1 MNGPTRMKP
10 TAQRKQAQQT
20 PAPEDAAPAA
30 RGKRLAPEEREQ
42 QIVEKAIKY
51 FATHGFSGGTR
62 ELAKEIG
69 VTQPLLYRY
78 FPNKEALVDRVF
90 QEVYLARWN
99 PDWEDW
105 LKDRS
110 IPLKERMKR
119 YYKDYARFILRNEWI
134 RIFIFAGL
142 TREGINQR
150 YLTRLRERIFNVVLE
165 ELHHEYKLAPPTP
178 SQHEDEIELVW
189 GMHASIFYVGMRK
202 WVYGLPVPKD
212 LDHMVEQKV
221 YAFLEGAPNVMRT
234 MRSDP
239 PA

>member
-1 MNGPTRMKP
+1 MKSTPQRKP
-10 TAQRKQAQQT
+10 TAKKSDLSEA
-20 PAPEDAAPAA
+20 AAAPK
-30 RGKRLAPEEREQ
+30 GKRLAPEEREQ

-69 VTQPLLYRY
+69 ITQPLLYRY

-110 IPLKERMKR
+110 QPLKERMTR
-119 YYKDYARFILRNEWI
+119 YYKDYAKFILRSEWI

-150 YLTRLRERIFNVVLE
+150 YLKRLRERIFDLVLQ

-178 SQHEDEIELVW
+178 SQYEDEIELVW

-202 WVYGLPVPKD
+202 WVYGLPVPRD
-212 LDHMVEQKV
+212 VEHMVEQKV
-221 YAFLEGAPNVMRT
+221 CAFLEGAPNVMRA
-234 MRSDP
+234 MRTDP
-239 PA
+239 TD

>member
-1 MNGPTRMKP
+1 MKSTP
-10 TAQRKQAQQT
+10 QRKLTTKVSDPSEGAI
-20 PAPEDAAPAA
+20 APK
-30 RGKRLAPEEREQ
+30 GKRLAPEEREQ

-69 VTQPLLYRY
+69 ITQPLLYRY

-99 PDWEDW
+99 PDWEEW

-110 IPLKERMKR
+110 QPLKERMTR
-119 YYKDYARFILRNEWI
+119 YYKDYAKFILRSEWI

-150 YLTRLRERIFNVVLE
+150 YLKIGRAHV
-165 ELHHEYKLAPPTP
+165 
-178 SQHEDEIELVW
+178 
-189 GMHASIFYVGMRK
+189 
-202 WVYGLPVPKD
+202 
-212 LDHMVEQKV
+212 
-221 YAFLEGAPNVMRT
+221 
-234 MRSDP
+234 
-239 PA
+239 